1 MEDQKVTKK
10 SRRQDSGSEFEEFDE
25 DNSES
30 SVINPPFSSFISIF
44 YMKMTRF

>member
-30 SVINPPFSSFISIF
+30 SDDGSGSDEEYSPGKICW
-44 YMKMTRF
+44 